1 MNILCPKITF
11 RRSYT
16 VSGLTFAVITMVF
29 IAASECQAAPY
40 TLTVTANHGSVTVT
54 PEKTLYNEGEIVEL
68 ITRPDISYCFTGWS
82 GNAHGK
88 RLVLNLTMD
97 GNKTIVANFGPWQP
111 PIGIPMPEFGIFETY
126 RMYDVAG
133 NRNDSLTYYQNTEGG
148 YYTHYV
154 DNTDPNSTDAGNLY
168 GTFAKPRKTL
178 PSTSYVPPGSVVEI
192 HGGPYT
198 ETYWLLTIN
207 GTSSQPIFVRGLSK
221 TIRPIVNSEVRL
233 RGHYI
238 ILENIDFDKDQR
250 LTSAVIARPQTVD
263 EQVHHVAVRGCEVH
277 NFGRGDTGS
286 PVTMMYAI
294 SYLAGITV
302 ENVVFYANDIHPD
315 NMLPPDATYENDTGG
330 IYLFG
335 STSKIW
341 VVDNHI
347 HHIDGDCIGGG
358 HGANYTVHD
367 CYVGRNVLHDAVENA
382 LDFKEIENIVISEN
396 VMYNMAAGSE
406 GQAGGVA
413 AVVHYGP
420 DDAPKNLWM
429 LYNDIYDSNA
439 CGIQISGNE
448 IHPVYIIGNVIHDI
462 RSGIIKPY
470 IFERFDQ
477 GGAFIYSKLRLKG
490 YVDANGVVDPAFTA
504 VDNEFKSWFPEGYDQ
519 FAYID
524 QTLLHTRDR
533 GEIATAYRSW
543 DSSEVYFIGNT
554 IYRCDNGPDSDV
566 PRSTSKL
573 VIVDNIIADIGANRY
588 HLSLDRDRTRA
599 EVTNNLFYEPS
610 GQTRIRW
617 YDRTYDL
624 TQFQSNTGKGQ
635 GCLEADPLFVNSK
648 NNDFSLQAG
657 SPAIDA
663 GVEASVYQLFQ
674 DTFGIDI
681 QVDRNGRPRPH
692 GSAWDIGAY
701 EYTLGAV
708 TDLSVPGTSQNSITF
723 TWIVPGEEGVTGKP
737 TRYDIRYSG
746 SPLTEANW
754 DAATQVQGEPVPGDF
769 GEQQSFTISGL
780 NPGTTYYVAIKTADD
795 GGHTSQLSNVA
806 SGTTATSGN
815 HAPVLAL
822 IGDRS
827 VVENGTL
834 TFQISATDA
843 DGDALSYSATNLP
856 VGASFTPATR
866 IFTWIPTNTQSGTY
880 RVTFQVTD
888 GQVTVSETVKI
899 TVRETPNQSPVL
911 EAVGDK
917 IVNENAS
924 LSFSIKAA
932 DPDGDALT
940 YSATGLPSGATF
952 ASQVFSWIP
961 SYDQAGSYLVTFSV
975 SDGELTDD
983 EKITI
988 TVVNVTDMTAPSAHD
1003 FYPLPD
1009 SIQAPLNC
1017 LISFTISDG
1026 GWGVDA
1032 NTVTLHVNDQLV
1044 YSGDKTVYE
1053 SAYGVC
1059 RRTGTRAS
1067 YRYYYQPAHTFDFD
1081 QQVSVRV
1088 NASDMAHNAMIPV
1101 SYQFKTEMRSFGQN
1115 KKVASGSDT
1124 LAKGSPSTV
1133 ADSAGNIWVTW
1144 ESGTAGSRDIYVGKL
1159 TSGADNFD
1167 SSIRLTESSFDQCNP
1182 AIAVGSDDKLYVVW
1196 QDNRRGNWDIYASVS
1211 ADGITWSTGTLVV
1224 DSNNNEVN
1232 PAVAID
1238 NRSPNRAYVVWQDDR
1253 NGNQDI
1259 YIAASSNSF
1268 LTAAVSQITSN
1279 SSDQIEPAIAI
1290 GSSNAVY
1297 VIWTDNRGGSSDIYG
1312 AASNYGSWT
1321 NVPIVNNAS
1330 NQTKPAIA
1338 VESAE
1343 AKLHIL
1349 WVDGR
1354 SGNQDI
1360 YYATSDGLPGSPLSG
1375 SSIIDDTSA
1384 AKQSE
1389 PVIITNGSSKVFA
1402 CWQDERN
1409 VAANGGDT
1417 DLYMAELTSDSRT
1430 NILVGDDG
1438 TNSNQSEPAIG
1449 VGEYGH
1455 PYLVWAYGRSA
1466 NTEIYYAA
1474 SIFVEPVALK
1484 TKDVLAS
1491 LGATVGTDPASIT
1504 SVNDV
1509 SVVVPAGACLCD
1521 IKIAISKMKNPQAF
1535 TFAKQCLGG
1544 YDFGPSGMQF
1554 SQPVTVTIPYTP
1566 SGSGTSASAYWYNSL
1581 TGALSQQGI
1590 SGVQDIVISPTLH
1603 ALQFK
1608 TTHFTPFYL
1617 LLAGGRGGGG
1627 GGGCSM
1633 SVCGEGDIDIVG
1645 FLLPYVG
1652 LAVVVLVLK
1661 LRDRRNRKVHGIT

>member
-1 MNILCPKITF
+1 
-11 RRSYT
+11 
-16 VSGLTFAVITMVF
+16 MVF

-68 ITRPDISYCFTGWS
+68 IPRPDTGHCFTGWS
-82 GNAHGK
+82 GDAHGK

-97 GNKTIVANFGPWQP
+97 SNKAVTANFGTWQP

-133 NRNDSLTYYQNTEGG
+133 NRNESLTYRQNSEGG

-154 DNTDPNSTDAGNLY
+154 DNTHPNATDTDNPY
-168 GTFAKPRKTL
+168 GTADKPRLTIPYKLTAGVL
-178 PSTSYVPPGSVVEI
+178 PAGSVVEV

-198 ETYWLLTIN
+198 YYVQTAAGTNPADPNVGWYGGKRLALN
-207 GTSSQPIFVRGLSK
+207 GEGTAEKPIFIRGVGSPRFNPTGASVWVEGSYIVLEHLAFNCGILLRPK
-221 TIRPIVNSEVRL
+221 T
-233 RGHYI
+233 
-238 ILENIDFDKDQR
+238 DF
-250 LTSAVIARPQTVD
+250 A
-263 EQVHHVAVRGCEVH
+263 EHVHHI
-277 NFGRGDTGS
+277 
-286 PVTMMYAI
+286 AI
-294 SYLAGITV
+294 RNSDMNGGTISIGWPHGASNHMEYRDPTL
-302 ENVVFYANDIHPD
+302 ANDIVVYNNIVHDVGVWDSTTTNYDAAGVYPRINAKYIWILD
-315 NMLPPDATYENDTGG
+315 NHIYNIESDAIQINTYAMFDDPSLQQPARYVYIGRNNMHHCQENTLDVKVAYDMIVSQNTLHGIHTYLSGYPGPKLPGSDGTCVVVHEDHGTDDFPYPKRLWFIFNEVYDSDAAFRVQTSDDVYIFGNKIHDIIASYPLLKDSGYSTGG
-330 IYLFG
+330 ILQMWDEKHVSFINNVAYNTDLG
-335 STSKIW
+335 ILAA
-341 VVDNHI
+341 DYNP
-347 HHIDGDCIGGG
+347 
-358 HGANYTVHD
+358 GAQ
-367 CYVGRNVLHDAVENA
+367 L
-382 LDFKEIENIVISEN
+382 NIVN
-396 VMYNMAAGSE
+396 
-406 GQAGGVA
+406 
-413 AVVHYGP
+413 
-420 DDAPKNLWM
+420 
-429 LYNDIYDSNA
+429 
-439 CGIQISGNE
+439 
-448 IHPVYIIGNVIHDI
+448 
-462 RSGIIKPY
+462 
-470 IFERFDQ
+470 
-477 GGAFIYSKLRLKG
+477 
-490 YVDANGVVDPAFTA
+490 
-504 VDNEFKSWFPEGYDQ
+504 
-519 FAYID
+519 
-524 QTLLHTRDR
+524 
-533 GEIATAYRSW
+533 
-543 DSSEVYFIGNT
+543 
-554 IYRCDNGPDSDV
+554 
-566 PRSTSKL
+566 
-573 VIVDNIIADIGANRY
+573 NIIANLSDNHLNQFGTGGHHIFIAQAAIADRSFLLHNLIYQNGNPVRIKWSSHPSDLPIYPEKDEDGNFRSNPFFVDAANGDF
-588 HLSLDRDRTRA
+588 HL
-599 EVTNNLFYEPS
+599 
-610 GQTRIRW
+610 
-617 YDRTYDL
+617 
-624 TQFQSNTGKGQ
+624 QSI
-635 GCLEADPLFVNSK
+635 
-648 NNDFSLQAG
+648 

-663 GVEASVYQLFQ
+663 GTSSGVVQEVFDRFEQLY
-674 DTFGIDI
+674 GIDI
-681 QVDRNGRPRPH
+681 RKDIEGRTRPQ
-692 GSAWDIGAY
+692 GSAWDMGAY
-701 EYTLGAV
+701 EYVLSPITGLAVSGA
-708 TDLSVPGTSQNSITF
+708 SQNSVTF
-723 TWIVPGEEGVTGKP
+723 GWTVPGEEGVTGKP
-737 TRYDIRYSG
+737 TRYDIRYSS

-754 DAATQVQGEPVPGDF
+754 DAATQVQGESVPGDF
-769 GEQQSFTISGL
+769 GEQQSFTITGL

-815 HAPVLAL
+815 HAPVPAL

-834 TFQISATDA
+834 TFQISAIDA
-843 DGDALSYSATNLP
+843 DGDTLTYSATNLP
-856 VGASFTPATR
+856 MGAGFTPATR
-866 IFTWIPTNTQSGTY
+866 TFTWIPTNTQSGTY

-888 GQVTVSETVKI
+888 GQVAVSETVKI
-899 TVRETPNQSPVL
+899 TVRETPNQPPVL

-940 YSATGLPSGATF
+940 YSAMGLPSGATF
-952 ASQVFSWIP
+952 TNKVFSWIP
-961 SYDQAGSYLVTFSV
+961 SYDQAGSYSVTFSV

-1009 SIQAPLNC
+1009 SIQAPMNC

-1032 NTVTLHVNDQLV
+1032 NTVTLYVNDQLV

-1081 QQVSVRV
+1081 QQVSVLV

-1124 LAKGSPSTV
+1124 LAKDSPSTV
-1133 ADSAGNIWVTW
+1133 ADSAGNIWITW
-1144 ESGTAGSRDIYVGKL
+1144 ETGPEGSSRDIYVGKL
-1159 TSGADNFD
+1159 ASGADNFD

-1182 AIAVGSDDKLYVVW
+1182 AIAVGTDDKLYVVW

-1211 ADGITWSTGTLVV
+1211 ADGIAWSTGTLVV

-1232 PAVAID
+1232 PAIAVD
-1238 NRSPNRAYVVWQDDR
+1238 KSSSNRAYVVWQDDR

-1279 SSDQIEPAIAI
+1279 SSDQIEPAIAV
-1290 GSSNAVY
+1290 GPSNTVY
-1297 VIWTDNRGGSSDIYG
+1297 VIWTDTRSGSSDIYG

-1338 VESAE
+1338 VESTE

-1438 TNSNQSEPAIG
+1438 TNADQSEPAIG

-1521 IKIAISKMKNPQAF
+1521 MKIAISKMKNPQAF

-1566 SGSGTSASAYWYNSL
+1566 SGSGTSVSAYWYNSL
-1581 TGALSQQGI
+1581 TGAISQQGI
-1590 SGVQDIVISPTLH
+1590 SSVQDIVISPTLH

-1617 LLAGGRGGGG
+1617 LLASGRGGGG

-1652 LAVVVLVLK
+1652 LAVVMLVLK
-1661 LRDRRNRKVHGIT
+1661 LWDRRNRKVHGIT

>member
-1 MNILCPKITF
+1 MKTQGPILLLLILFATF
-11 RRSYT
+11 CGVT
-16 VSGLTFAVITMVF
+16 GA
-29 IAASECQAAPY
+29 QAATY
-40 TLTVTANHGSVTVT
+40 TLTITANHGSVKVT
-54 PEKTLYNEGEIVEL
+54 PDKALYNEGEIVEL
-68 ITRPDISYCFTGWS
+68 IPRPETGYCFTGWL

-88 RLVLNLTMD
+88 RLVLNLKMD
-97 GNKTIVANFGPWQP
+97 SDKAITANFGTWQP
-111 PIGIPMPEFGIFETY
+111 PIGIPKPEFGIEESY
-126 RMYDVAG
+126 RMYDNPA
-133 NRNDSLTYYQNTEGG
+133 NRNPNLTYTQNSEGG

-154 DNTDPNSTDAGNLY
+154 DNTDPNATDTGNPY
-168 GTFAKPRKTL
+168 GTAEKPRKSIPSNL
-178 PSTSYVPPGSVVEI
+178 PLGSVVEVYSEPSNYGPSGEVLISGEGTKERPIFIRGIGNPRIEREVAIGYYGNASYIIVEGISSFSGSISGRIEGISFTASHIAFRNCDFHGDENGGAFVISSWTSNNVENIVLYNNVI
-192 HGGPYT
+192 HDNGVWDPNVAQGDRDIGGIKVGAKVSYLWVLDN
-198 ETYWLLTIN
+198 EMYHNECNGIQIN
-207 GTSSQPIFVRGLSK
+207 G
-221 TIRPIVNSEVRL
+221 
-233 RGHYI
+233 
-238 ILENIDFDKDQR
+238 
-250 LTSAVIARPQTVD
+250 
-263 EQVHHVAVRGCEVH
+263 
-277 NFGRGDTGS
+277 GS
-286 PVTMMYAI
+286 VT
-294 SYLAGITV
+294 
-302 ENVVFYANDIHPD
+302 
-315 NMLPPDATYENDTGG
+315 
-330 IYLFG
+330 
-335 STSKIW
+335 
-341 VVDNHI
+341 
-347 HHIDGDCIGGG
+347 HHI
-358 HGANYTVHD
+358 
-367 CYVGRNVLHDAVENA
+367 YVGRNIAHHNKQSGFWTKSAEDLI
-382 LDFKEIENIVISEN
+382 FSENIAYGHRASSSDPFG
-396 VMYNMAAGSE
+396 AGM
-406 GQAGGVA
+406 GFQ
-413 AVVHYGP
+413 Y
-420 DDAPKNLWM
+420 DPKRVWFLFNT
-429 LYNDIYDSNA
+429 IYDNTMGIV
-439 CGIQISGNE
+439 CGSGNVGGRE
-448 IHPVYIIGNVIHDI
+448 EFYFIGNVIYNVTNGF
-462 RSGIIKPY
+462 SLNGLNTP
-470 IFERFDQ
+470 EP
-477 GGAFIYSKLRLKG
+477 AKL
-490 YVDANGVVDPAFTA
+490 
-504 VDNEFKSWFPEGYDQ
+504 
-519 FAYID
+519 
-524 QTLLHTRDR
+524 
-533 GEIATAYRSW
+533 
-543 DSSEVYFIGNT
+543 IGNT
-554 IYRCDNGPDSDV
+554 IYNSENGIANGYY
-566 PRSTSKL
+566 TSKL
-573 VIVDNIIADIGANRY
+573 DIINNVIADYDDAISFGSEYQTYLISNMSY
-588 HLSLDRDRTRA
+588 NLLDG
-599 EVTNNLFYEPS
+599 S
-610 GQTRIRW
+610 GDIRW
-617 YDRTYDL
+617 GSTYADL
-624 TQFQSNTGKGQ
+624 SQFQQVTGKGA
-635 GCLEADPLFVNSK
+635 GCIEADPLFTDAA
-648 NNDFSLQAG
+648 NDDFHLG
-657 SPAIDA
+657 TTSPAINA
-663 GVEASVYQLFQ
+663 GTSSGVVQEVFDRFEQLY
-674 DTFGIDI
+674 GIDI
-681 QVDRNGRPRPH
+681 RKDIEGRTRPQ
-692 GSAWDIGAY
+692 GSAWDMGAY
-701 EYTLGAV
+701 EYVLSPITGLAVSGA
-708 TDLSVPGTSQNSITF
+708 SQNSVTF
-723 TWIVPGEEGVTGKP
+723 GWTVPGEEGVTGTP
-737 TRYDIRYSG
+737 TRYDVRYAG

-769 GEQQSFTISGL
+769 GEQQSFTITGL

-827 VVENGTL
+827 VVETQEL
-834 TFQISATDA
+834 TFVVSATDA
-843 DGDALSYSATNLP
+843 DGDVLAYSATNLP
-856 VGASFTPATR
+856 MGAGFTPATR
-866 IFTWIPTNTQSGTY
+866 TFTWISTNTQSGTY

-888 GQVTVSETVKI
+888 GQVAVSETVKI

-940 YSATGLPSGATF
+940 YSAMGLPSGATF
-952 ASQVFSWIP
+952 ANQVFSWIP

-1026 GWGVDA
+1026 GWGVDG

-1067 YRYYYQPAHTFDFD
+1067 YRYYYHPINIFNFD

-1088 NASDMAHNAMIPV
+1088 NASDIAHNAMTPV

-1115 KKVASGSDT
+1115 KKVASGSDI
-1124 LAKGSPSTV
+1124 LAKGSPLTV

-1167 SSIRLTESSFDQCNP
+1167 SSIRLTESSFDQCNS

-1211 ADGITWSTGTLVV
+1211 ADGIAWSTGTLVV

-1232 PAVAID
+1232 PAIAVD
-1238 NRSPNRAYVVWQDDR
+1238 KSSPNRAYVVWQDDR

-1279 SSDQIEPAIAI
+1279 SSDQIEPAIAV
-1290 GSSNAVY
+1290 GPSNAVY

-1312 AASNYGSWT
+1312 AVSNYGSWT

-1474 SIFVEPVALK
+1474 STFVEPIALK

-1521 IKIAISKMKNPQAF
+1521 MKIAISKMKNPQAF

-1566 SGSGTSASAYWYNSL
+1566 SGSGTSVSAYWYNSL
-1581 TGALSQQGI
+1581 TGAISQQGI

-1617 LLAGGRGGGG
+1617 LLAGGREGGG

-1652 LAVVVLVLK
+1652 LAVVMLVLK
-1661 LRDRRNRKVHGIT
+1661 LRDRRNRKVRSIT

>member
-1 MNILCPKITF
+1 M
-11 RRSYT
+11 
-16 VSGLTFAVITMVF
+16 LTFAVITMVF
-29 IAASECQAAPY
+29 IAASECQAASY

-68 ITRPDISYCFTGWS
+68 KPRPNTGYCFTGWS
-82 GNAHGK
+82 GDAHGK

-97 GNKTIVANFGPWQP
+97 SNKAVTANFGTWQP

-126 RMYDVAG
+126 RMYDDPA
-133 NRNDSLTYYQNTEGG
+133 NRNPSLTYYQNQEGG

-154 DNTDPNSTDAGNLY
+154 DSTHPNATDSGNPY
-168 GTFAKPRKTL
+168 GTASKPRLTI
-178 PSTSYVPPGSVVEI
+178 PFVDFSEGSVVEV
-192 HGGPYT
+192 HAALQWNSYGSY
-198 ETYWLLTIN
+198 IN
-207 GTSSQPIFVRGLSK
+207 GAGTVERPIFVRG
-221 TIRPIVNSEVRL
+221 VNLPRL
-233 RGHYI
+233 DNRLNMCDYTDSQYI
-238 ILENIDFDKDQR
+238 IVEGLSAYGGAVLGRRDPNVFTTSYVSVRNCDFYGDPNHGGFGIVSYNENW
-250 LTSAVIARPQTVD
+250 V
-263 EQVHHVAVRGCEVH
+263 
-277 NFGRGDTGS
+277 N
-286 PVTMMYAI
+286 
-294 SYLAGITV
+294 
-302 ENVVFYANDIHPD
+302 NVVIYNNKFHDNGDWDTNIPGDRDI
-315 NMLPPDATYENDTGG
+315 
-330 IYLFG
+330 G
-335 STSKIW
+335 STVLGIRASNVW
-341 VVDNHI
+341 FVDNEVYHVESTGI
-347 HHIDGDCIGGG
+347 IATAGNIQPSNLTHHIYI
-358 HGANYTVHD
+358 
-367 CYVGRNVLHDAVENA
+367 GRNISHHNQQDGFWVKNA
-382 LDFKEIENIVISEN
+382 QDVVFSEN
-396 VMYNMAAGSE
+396 VAYGHLQSTSSVSAGMGYQYDPQRIWYIFNHIYGNKYGIFAGS
-406 GQAGGVA
+406 
-413 AVVHYGP
+413 P
-420 DDAPKNLWM
+420 NLGTREDM
-429 LYNDIYDSNA
+429 
-439 CGIQISGNE
+439 
-448 IHPVYIIGNVIHDI
+448 YIIGNVIHNNEE
-462 RSGIIKPY
+462 GIQINN
-470 IFERFDQ
+470 Q
-477 GGAFIYSKLRLKG
+477 G
-490 YVDANGVVDPAFTA
+490 VD
-504 VDNEFKSWFPEGYDQ
+504 
-519 FAYID
+519 
-524 QTLLHTRDR
+524 
-533 GEIATAYRSW
+533 
-543 DSSEVYFIGNT
+543 SEVIMSNT
-554 IYRCDNGPDSDV
+554 IYNVNKGISNGYYTP
-566 PRSTSKL
+566 K
-573 VIVDNIIADIGANRY
+573 VIMFNNIIARVSGDHISFPRAAYSDICY
-588 HLSLDRDRTRA
+588 T
-599 EVTNNLFYEPS
+599 LFDSPVRVNWGGS
-610 GQTRIRW
+610 
-617 YDRTYDL
+617 TY
-624 TQFQSNTGKGQ
+624 TSVASFQSREGEGF
-635 GCLEADPLFVNSK
+635 GCIEAAPLFTDAA
-648 NNDFSLQAG
+648 NNDFHLQST
-657 SPAIDA
+657 SPAINA
-663 GVEASVYQLFQ
+663 GTSSGVVQEVFDRFEQLY
-674 DTFGIDI
+674 GIDI
-681 QVDRNGRPRPH
+681 RKDIEGKTRPQ

-701 EYTLGAV
+701 EYTLSPV
-708 TDLSVPGTSQNSITF
+708 TDLSVSGNSQNSMTLSW
-723 TWIVPGEEGVTGKP
+723 TVPGEEGVTGKP
-737 TRYDIRYSG
+737 TRYDVRYAG

-769 GEQQSFTISGL
+769 GDQQSFTISGL
-780 NPGTTYYVAIKTADD
+780 NPGATYYIAIKTVDEV
-795 GGHTSQLSNVA
+795 GHTSHLSNVA

-843 DGDALSYSATNLP
+843 DGDTLTYSATNLP
-856 VGASFTPATR
+856 MGAGFTPATR
-866 IFTWIPTNTQSGTY
+866 TFTWIPTNTQSGTY

-888 GQVTVSETVKI
+888 GQVAVSETVKI
-899 TVRETPNQSPVL
+899 TVRETPNQPPVL

-917 IVNENAS
+917 IVNENAP
-924 LSFSIKAA
+924 LSFSIKAI

-940 YSATGLPSGATF
+940 YSAMGLPSGATF
-952 ASQVFSWIP
+952 TNKVFSWIP
-961 SYDQAGSYLVTFSV
+961 SYDQAGSYSVTFSV
-975 SDGELTDD
+975 SDGELTDA

-1017 LISFTISDG
+1017 LITLTISDG

-1032 NTVTLHVNDQLV
+1032 NTVTLYVNDQLV

-1067 YRYYYQPAHTFDFD
+1067 YRYYYHPAHTFDFD
-1081 QQVSVRV
+1081 QQVSVLV

-1124 LAKGSPSTV
+1124 LAKDSPSTV
-1133 ADSAGNIWVTW
+1133 ADSAGNIWVAW
-1144 ESGTAGSRDIYVGKL
+1144 EAGTTGGRDIYISKL
-1159 TSGADNFD
+1159 ASGADNFD
-1167 SSIRLTESSFDQCNP
+1167 SSIRLAESSSDQCNP
-1182 AIAVGSDDKLYVVW
+1182 AIAVGTDDKLYVVW

-1211 ADGITWSTGTLVV
+1211 ADGIAWSTGTLVV

-1232 PAVAID
+1232 PAIAVD
-1238 NRSPNRAYVVWQDDR
+1238 KSSSNRAYVVWQDDR

-1279 SSDQIEPAIAI
+1279 SSDQIEPAIAV
-1290 GSSNAVY
+1290 GPSNAVY
-1297 VIWTDNRGGSSDIYG
+1297 VIWTDTRSGSSDIYG

-1455 PYLVWAYGRSA
+1455 PYLVWAYGRSV

-1521 IKIAISKMKNPQAF
+1521 MKIAISKMKNPQAF

-1566 SGSGTSASAYWYNSL
+1566 SGSGTSVSAYWYNSL

-1617 LLAGGRGGGG
+1617 LLASGRGGGG

-1633 SVCGEGDIDIVG
+1633 SVCGEGDIDIVE

-1652 LAVVVLVLK
+1652 LAVVMLVLK
-1661 LRDRRNRKVHGIT
+1661 LWDRRNRKVHGIT